1 MDVDFGGDVDV
12 LMSEQLLNGIDVGSM
27 PAQVST
33 VGVAQLVRGQDRHL
47 WVRFVQAAHA
57 PAELLRP
64 AVRAVRLAVRIG
76 EQVQAV
82 VRQRVD

>member
-1 MDVDFGGDVDV
+1 MDVDLGGDVDI
-12 LMSEQLLNGIDVGSM
+12 LMSEQLLNGVDVGSM

-33 VGVAQLVRGQDRHL
+33 VGVAQLVRGQDRHFGVFL
-47 WVRFVQAAHA
+47 IQAAHT
-57 PAELLRP
+57 PAELLGP

-76 EQVQAV
+76 EQVQTV